1 MVPKNTRRRYVGGR
15 RTSGRGWDP
24 VPTNVI
30 FFVVLFIFTSRS
42 SKQRVVGDADPYGLL
57 RDGRLRVTVY
67 ASTPDPQ
74 PPCRGRRPRRPA
86 VTVTSGP
93 TAVRR
98 PSPGHGMLS
107 RHIMRRTAR
116 FPPAVGVGVLDDP
129 SLRSPPAPRRR
140 RGCGRLRPP
149 AKGEPPA
156 RVPPLTPS
164 CASWAQGEFRAAARV
179 QGLRPWTPP
188 AFL

>member
-1 MVPKNTRRRYVGGR
+1 MNTWCEKIRDAGTLAVVVRRGGGGTPPQQTR
-15 RTSGRGWDP
+15 
-24 VPTNVI
+24 

-67 ASTPDPQ
+67 ATTPDPH
-74 PPCRGRRPRRPA
+74 PPRRGRRPRRPFPSA
-86 VTVTSGP
+86 TADP
-93 TAVRR
+93 TTFLQPLVGAGFHPRLACVYHRR
-98 PSPGHGMLS
+98 YGGA
-107 RHIMRRTAR
+107 RR
-116 FPPAVGVGVLDDP
+116 L
-129 SLRSPPAPRRR
+129 
-140 RGCGRLRPP
+140 RGCGRRGPP

-164 CASWAQGEFRAAARV
+164 CASLAQENSARCGARP
-179 QGLRPWTPP
+179 GLRPWTPP